1 MLPIYVNI
9 SLHFQDYV
17 TVNEFP
23 LQLFKGSIFAAH
35 EGKQNDVTLFTQT
48 TKTYRFAALPI
59 TAHRCAPRAPK
70 TFKASLDHSIH
81 ALDFRRRPFSCSST
95 FRGC

>member
-1 MLPIYVNI
+1 MLLIYVNI

-35 EGKQNDVTLFTQT
+35 EGNQMMLHYSLRQQRLTGLLLCPSLHTAVLLKHPRPL
-48 TKTYRFAALPI
+48 KTV
-59 TAHRCAPRAPK
+59 
-70 TFKASLDHSIH
+70 
-81 ALDFRRRPFSCSST
+81 
-95 FRGC
+95 